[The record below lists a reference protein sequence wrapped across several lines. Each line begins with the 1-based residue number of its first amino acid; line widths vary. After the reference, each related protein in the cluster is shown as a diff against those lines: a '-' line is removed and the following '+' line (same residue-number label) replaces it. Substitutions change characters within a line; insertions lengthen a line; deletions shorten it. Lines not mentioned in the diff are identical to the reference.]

1 MKTFMAKK
9 EDLQRKWYV
18 IDGTNQVLGRM
29 ASHIAK
35 ILRGKNKVIFTP
47 YVDCGDHVVIINA
60 KKINLKGKK
69 EEQKIY
75 YHHTGYPGHL
85 KSVQYDKLLARFP
98 EKVIRLAV
106 KRMLPKGVLGRQ
118 MLRKLEIYPNNTHPH
133 QAQQPEV
140 LEIQNG

>member
-1 MKTFMAKK
+1 MKTYMAKK

-29 ASHIAK
+29 ATRIAK
-35 ILRGKNKVIFTP
+35 ILRGKDKVIFTP
-47 YVDCGDHVVIINA
+47 YVDTGDHVVVINA
-60 KKINLKGKK
+60 KKISLKGKK

-85 KSVQYDKLLARFP
+85 KSVQYDKLLAQFP

-140 LEIQNG
+140 LEIQ

>member
-1 MKTFMAKK
+1 MKTYMAKK
-9 EDLQRKWYV
+9 EDLQRKWYL

-29 ASHIAK
+29 ATNIAK

-47 YVDCGDHVVIINA
+47 YVDTGDHVVIINA
-60 KKINLKGKK
+60 KKITLKGKK

-98 EKVIRLAV
+98 ERVIRLAV

-133 QAQQPEV
+133 QAQQPEA
-140 LEIQNG
+140 LEI